1 MNECASIGS
10 DWETPFYCNLHACR
24 SRAGECSGC
33 SGYSY
38 CSVLRRRSRPIVMY
52 PYDSLK
58 FAFMDGILDCIKLGP
73 PSYAIALNI

>member
-1 MNECASIGS
+1 MLTS
-10 DWETPFYCNLHACR
+10 DRTGKKPFYYKLPACR
-24 SRAGECSGC
+24 SRAGECSGR

-38 CSVLRRRSRPIVMY
+38 CSVLYRRSRLIVTY

-73 PSYAIALNI
+73 ASYAITFNA